1 MENKFLIFIVVVLG
15 VLALIQLVKV
25 YEITSKVTGNKSQE
39 NITPGENL
47 SQASLFLV
55 FIQPFILL
63 VITSEDRWRYS
74 LFCLVMNGYVT
85 VSCISLDGGR
95 FGPLL

>member
-25 YEITSKVTGNKSQE
+25 YEMTSKVTGDKSQE

-47 SQASLFLV
+47 SQADS
-55 FIQPFILL
+55 
-63 VITSEDRWRYS
+63 
-74 LFCLVMNGYVT
+74 
-85 VSCISLDGGR
+85 VSCVYVRAFWRND
-95 FGPLL
+95 LLNAGIW